1 MVREAR
7 NLSSTYP
14 TIFPNRIVAAPCQ
27 SLLDRLK
34 LCCMP
39 GLPTQIRYRFLN
51 RPVLSVVDERVFEGL
66 NGYVNGMALPVT
78 NHLGWALQDQAAL

>member
-1 MVREAR
+1 
-7 NLSSTYP
+7 
-14 TIFPNRIVAAPCQ
+14 
-27 SLLDRLK
+27 
-34 LCCMP
+34 MP
-39 GLPTQIRYRFLN
+39 GLPTQIRYRFLI